1 MKPAF
6 DCASGMA
13 PGPPRRAGITE
24 ILPIALALG
33 RLLREK
39 PASSAIFAT
48 VPPASRKDNC
58 AYGGEAKPM
67 PSYLDLGLI
76 VVVLISAFLAMLRG
90 FTREVLAIASWG
102 AAAVAAFYFHPLVV
116 PYIKTYIKADLNENY
131 ARGLSAAV
139 VFLVTLIIVW
149 MITIKLSDAILDSK
163 VGALDRSLGF
173 LFGAVRGLLLCVIAF
188 LFFNWLVP
196 AQTQPGFVKTAR
208 MRPLLQ
214 ATGDQLIAALPL
226 PDEVEAF
233 LNKLKKPKSAGAS
246 EETVPDSDQE
256 PKKADTGNGT

>member
-1 MKPAF
+1 
-6 DCASGMA
+6 
-13 PGPPRRAGITE
+13 
-24 ILPIALALG
+24 
-33 RLLREK
+33 
-39 PASSAIFAT
+39 
-48 VPPASRKDNC
+48 
-58 AYGGEAKPM
+58 M

-131 ARGLSAAV
+131 ARGLGAAV

-196 AQTQPGFVKTAR
+196 AQTQPGWVKTAR

-214 ATGDQLIAALPL
+214 ATGDQLLAVL
-226 PDEVEAF
+226 PDDPEGL
-233 LNKLKKPKSAGAS
+233 LNKLKKPKPPG
-246 EETVPDSDQE
+246 EEAVPDTDQE
-256 PKKADTGNGT
+256 PRKAETGKGT